1 MIDTQLSWYN
11 KTRKEDVSTMARQR
25 KTYTPEFKEEI
36 VKLITE
42 LGKSVAE
49 VSRDTEIH
57 EGVIRRWVKTYKE
70 EGTDGFPGNG
80 RLRPEDAEYKALQ
93 KELYDLR
100 EENAILKKAV
110 AIFTKPT
117 R

>member
-1 MIDTQLSWYN
+1 MAKQR
-11 KTRKEDVSTMARQR
+11 RK
-25 KTYTPEFKEEI
+25 YTPEFKEEI

-42 LGKSVAE
+42 QGKSVTE
-49 VSRDTEIH
+49 VSRDLEIH
-57 EGVIRRWVKTYKE
+57 DSVIRRWVKTYKE
-70 EGTDGFPGNG
+70 EGTKGFPGNG
-80 RLRPEDAEYKALQ
+80 RMRPEDAKYKALQ

-117 R
+117 K

>member
-1 MIDTQLSWYN
+1 
-11 KTRKEDVSTMARQR
+11 MARQR
-25 KTYTPEFKEEI
+25 RKYTPEFKEEI

-42 LGKSVAE
+42 QGKSVAE
-49 VSRDTEIH
+49 VSRDIEVH
-57 EGVIRRWVKTYKE
+57 DSVIRRWVKTYKE
-70 EGTDGFPGNG
+70 EGTKGFPGNG

-110 AIFTKPT
+110 AIFTRPT
-117 R
+117 K

>member
-1 MIDTQLSWYN
+1 M
-11 KTRKEDVSTMARQR
+11 STMAKQR
-25 KTYTPEFKEEI
+25 RKYTPEFKEEI

-49 VSRDTEIH
+49 VSRDTEINA
-57 EGVIRRWVKTYKE
+57 GVIHRWVKIYQE

-80 RLRPEDAEYKALQ
+80 RLRPEEAEYKALQ
-93 KELYDLR
+93 KELHDLR

-117 R
+117 K

>member
-1 MIDTQLSWYN
+1 MT
-11 KTRKEDVSTMARQR
+11 KKRRK
-25 KTYTPEFKEEI
+25 YTPEFKEEI

-57 EGVIRRWVKTYKE
+57 EGVIRRWVKTYTE
-70 EGTDGFPGNG
+70 EGTEGFAGNG
-80 RLRPEDAEYKALQ
+80 RLRPEDAEYKAFQ

-117 R
+117 K

>member
-1 MIDTQLSWYN
+1 MT
-11 KTRKEDVSTMARQR
+11 KKRRR
-25 KTYTPEFKEEI
+25 YTPEFKEEI

-57 EGVIRRWVKTYKE
+57 EGVIRRWVKTYTA
-70 EGTDGFPGNG
+70 EGTEGFPGNG
-80 RLRPEDAEYKALQ
+80 RLRPEDAQYKALQ

-117 R
+117 K